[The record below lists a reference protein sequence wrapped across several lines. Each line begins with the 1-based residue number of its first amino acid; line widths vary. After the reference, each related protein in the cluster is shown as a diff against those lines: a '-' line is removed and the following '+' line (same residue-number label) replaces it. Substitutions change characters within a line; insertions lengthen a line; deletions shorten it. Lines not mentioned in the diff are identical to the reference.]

1 MSDAPLLLDTC
12 AAIFISSGE
21 PVEDAALAALRQ
33 AQEKGHSVYISPIT
47 AWEIGM
53 LMSRRKL
60 MSPLPPER
68 WFQRLIEAPG
78 VRLAD
83 MSPEVLI
90 ASSFLPGDP
99 PRNPADRILLST
111 ARTRGHRL
119 LTRDNALLKYAAA
132 GHVLALAC

>member
-12 AAIFISSGE
+12 AVIFISSGQ
-21 PVEDAALAALRQ
+21 PVEDAVRTALRQ
-33 AQEKGHSVYISPIT
+33 VQEKGDSIYVSPIT
-47 AWEIGM
+47 AWEIGL

-78 VRLAD
+78 LRLAD
-83 MSPEVLI
+83 MSPEILI

-99 PRNPADRILLST
+99 PRDPADRILLST
-111 ARTRGHRL
+111 ARALGYRL
-119 LTRDNALLKYAAA
+119 VTRDRSLLKYAAG
-132 GHVLALAC
+132 GHALALAC